1 MNYLRVI
8 SNMQD
13 KFSKVIEIYTDG
25 ACSGNP
31 GPGGWSAII
40 LYNNKKDIIA
50 GFDENTTNNRMEML
64 AAIKAILEIKNKS
77 KIKIFTDSVYLKN
90 GITELIHNW
99 KKNNWTN
106 SSKKSVLNQDLWK
119 KLDNLN
125 SYHDIE
131 WVWIKGHNNNKY
143 NEEADK
149 YAVLAM
155 NQRSDISIKS

>member
-1 MNYLRVI
+1 MSDNKI
-8 SNMQD
+8 D
-13 KFSKVIEIYTDG
+13 IFTDG
-25 ACSGNP
+25 ACKGNP
-31 GPGGWSAII
+31 GVGGWGA
-40 LYNNKKDIIA
+40 LLRYGDKKKEIN
-50 GFDENTTNNRMEML
+50 GFSSSTTNNIMEL
-64 AAIKAILEIKNKS
+64 TAVIEALKQIKKPYLINIT
-77 KIKIFTDSVYLKN
+77 TDSTYVKN
-90 GITELIHNW
+90 GITEWIHNW

-125 SYHDIE
+125 GYHDIE

-149 YAVLAM
+149 YAGLAM

>member
-1 MNYLRVI
+1 MDT
-8 SNMQD
+8 Q
-13 KFSKVIEIYTDG
+13 
-25 ACSGNP
+25 
-31 GPGGWSAII
+31 
-40 LYNNKKDIIA
+40 
-50 GFDENTTNNRMEML
+50 
-64 AAIKAILEIKNKS
+64 LE
-77 KIKIFTDSVYLKN
+77 
-90 GITELIHNW
+90 
-99 KKNNWTN
+99 KNNWTN

-125 SYHDIE
+125 NYHDIE